1 MNDCIDRPDTRLH
14 PTNASEAQ
22 FATCNAGAI
31 HTRQA
36 EIHPERTARIR
47 PKRAVQV
54 GSDESRKQS
63 CLPGAGTLM
72 SAALFERMLRKA

>member
-31 HTRQA
+31 HTGQVRLW
-36 EIHPERTARIR
+36 PYFVTPNCR
-47 PKRAVQV
+47 RAQDLTFGGAPVPVIQKV
-54 GSDESRKQS
+54 LPTSRKRT
-63 CLPGAGTLM
+63 LPA
-72 SAALFERMLRKA
+72 R

>member
-31 HTRQA
+31 HTGQA
-36 EIHPERTARIR
+36 GIHPSETLADIAFDKPLTSTSKTDRC
-47 PKRAVQV
+47 KRA
-54 GSDESRKQS
+54 GS
-63 CLPGAGTLM
+63 A
-72 SAALFERMLRKA
+72 RMFGKRSFYVHSG